1 MNRSGH
7 YSTTSWISNPL
18 DWFIN
23 GVGLR
28 RMFYIWVCDIEKV
41 LGSRTDQHW
50 FIFQNS
56 HADSETIIRY
66 EVSPCQVLVKW
77 SKSESDHHLIII
89 IWSSSSDNGFHELL
103 PLLLPPLW
111 LHHHRHRCSLP
122 LRRRL
127 RHRALDDHRDWC
139 EPLCAGLHPD
149 HRLPPDVPLVPGH
162 DLVTQVSYN

>member
-77 SKSESDHHLIII
+77 SKSESDHHHLIII
-89 IWSSSSDNGFHELL
+89 IWSWLSWTPASAAPSSPAPSSSASPRPSFTASPSPSSSGWSLRLMWASLCRPTSWPSATSWCASCPWPWSCHSGEL
-103 PLLLPPLW
+103 
-111 LHHHRHRCSLP
+111 
-122 LRRRL
+122 
-127 RHRALDDHRDWC
+127 
-139 EPLCAGLHPD
+139 
-149 HRLPPDVPLVPGH
+149 
-162 DLVTQVSYN
+162 

>member
-77 SKSESDHHLIII
+77 SKSESDHHHLIMAFMNSCLCCSLLSGSIII
-89 IWSSSSDNGFHELL
+89 GIAAAFLYGVAFAIELWMIIETDVSLSVPAYILTIGYLLMCLLSLAMILSLRWVITNFITSDL
-103 PLLLPPLW
+103 
-111 LHHHRHRCSLP
+111 
-122 LRRRL
+122 
-127 RHRALDDHRDWC
+127 
-139 EPLCAGLHPD
+139 
-149 HRLPPDVPLVPGH
+149 
-162 DLVTQVSYN
+162 